1 MKRKIKPQNQT
12 NHMKMHDFWRIV
24 DRVIYESDI
33 LLEVIDARMPN
44 LTRNKK
50 VENKIRR
57 KRKFLIIVINK
68 SDLITRKM
76 RMKFLRE
83 FESEEV
89 IFVSCKDRIGI
100 STLKEMIF
108 ELAKKRR
115 HWNCTKVGVI
125 GYPNT
130 GKSSVINVLV
140 GFKEVAKTS
149 PVAGLTRGVQ
159 WIKGKG
165 NIMFLDTP
173 GVIPLDEKDE
183 TEQALMSV
191 IDPNKLV
198 NPDLAAM
205 RIIQLFLD
213 NNKKGLEKF
222 YDVKIETDD
231 TFEILLEIGKRKNFL
246 RKGGNVD
253 EVRTALTII
262 RDWQSGN
269 LLLNF

>member
-1 MKRKIKPQNQT
+1 MT
-12 NHMKMHDFWRIV
+12 MYYFWRMV
-24 DRVIYESDI
+24 DRVINESDI

-50 VENKIRR
+50 VENKVRR
-57 KRKFLIIVINK
+57 KRKFLIIVMFK
-68 SDLITRKM
+68 SKEL
-76 RMKFLRE
+76 
-83 FESEEV
+83 V
-89 IFVSCKDRIGI
+89 FVSCKDRMGI

-108 ELAKKRR
+108 KLAKKRR
-115 HWNCTKVGVI
+115 HWNYTKVGVI

-140 GFKEVAKTS
+140 GRSSAKTS
-149 PVAGLTRGVQ
+149 PIPGLTRGIQ
-159 WIKGKG
+159 WIRGECD
-165 NIMFLDTP
+165 IIFSDTP

-198 NPDLAAM
+198 NSDLAAM

-213 NNKKGLEKF
+213 YNKSSLEKF

-231 TFEILLEIGKRKNFL
+231 MFEIILKIGKRKNFL
-246 RKGGNVD
+246 RKGGKVD

-262 RDWQSGN
+262 RDWQRGN

>member
-1 MKRKIKPQNQT
+1 
-12 NHMKMHDFWRIV
+12 MKMNNPWRIV

-33 LLEVIDARMPN
+33 LLEVMDARMPN

-50 VENKIRR
+50 VENKIRQ
-57 KRKFLIIVINK
+57 KRKFLILVINK

-76 RMKFLRE
+76 RMDFLRN
-83 FESEEV
+83 FEPREV

-100 STLKEMIF
+100 TSLKKMI
-108 ELAKKRR
+108 LNLSRKIRYR
-115 HWNCTKVGVI
+115 DYIRVGVV

-140 GFKEVAKTS
+140 GFKSVAKTS
-149 PVAGLTRGVQ
+149 PVAGFTTGIQ
-159 WIKGKG
+159 WIRGKG

-173 GVIPLDEKDE
+173 GVIPFGESDE
-183 TEQALMSV
+183 TEQALMST

-198 NPDLAAM
+198 NSDLAAM
-205 RIIQLFLD
+205 KIIQLFLD
-213 NNKKGLEKF
+213 HNKKILEKF

-231 TFEILLEIGKRKNFL
+231 TFEILLQIGKRRNLL
-246 RKGGNVD
+246 RKGGKVD
-253 EVRTALTII
+253 EVRTALTVI

-269 LLLNF
+269 LLLNL

>member
-1 MKRKIKPQNQT
+1 
-12 NHMKMHDFWRIV
+12 MHYFWRIV

-33 LLEVIDARMPN
+33 LLEVIDARMPD

-57 KRKFLIIVINK
+57 ERKFLIIVINK

-76 RMKFLRE
+76 RMNFLQKFQ
-83 FESEEV
+83 SNEV
-89 IFVSCKDRIGI
+89 IFVSCKNRTGI
-100 STLKEMIF
+100 STLKKMIS
-108 ELAKKRR
+108 ELAKKRQ
-115 HWNCTKVGVI
+115 HWNYTKVGVI

-140 GFKEVAKTS
+140 RKSVAKTS
-149 PVAGLTRGVQ
+149 PIAGLTRGVQ
-159 WIKGKG
+159 FIRGEGK
-165 NIMFLDTP
+165 IMFLDTP
-173 GVIPLDEKDE
+173 GVMPLDEKDE

-198 NPDLAAM
+198 NSDLAAM

-213 NNKKGLEKF
+213 YNKSSLKKF

-246 RKGGNVD
+246 RKGGKVD

-262 RDWQSGN
+262 RDWQRGS

>member
-1 MKRKIKPQNQT
+1 MTMNY
-12 NHMKMHDFWRIV
+12 FWRV
-24 DRVIYESDI
+24 VYRVINESDI
-33 LLEVIDARMPN
+33 LLEIIDARMPN
-44 LTRNKK
+44 LTRNKE

-76 RMKFLRE
+76 RMDFLQKFKSKEL
-83 FESEEV
+83 V
-89 IFVSCKDRIGI
+89 FVSCKDRMEI

-108 ELAKKRR
+108 KLVKKRR
-115 HWNCTKVGVI
+115 HWNYTKVGVI

-130 GKSSVINVLV
+130 GKSSVINALV
-140 GFKEVAKTS
+140 GRSAAKTS
-149 PVAGLTRGVQ
+149 PIAGFTRGVQ
-159 WIKGKG
+159 WIRGEG
-165 NIMFLDTP
+165 DIMFSDTP
-173 GVIPLDEKDE
+173 GVIPFDEKDE
-183 TEQALMSV
+183 TEQALISV

-205 RIIQLFLD
+205 KIIQLFLD
-213 NNKKGLEKF
+213 YNKRSLEKF

-231 TFEILLEIGKRKNFL
+231 TFEIILKIGKRKNFL
-246 RKGGNVD
+246 RKGGEVD

-262 RDWQSGN
+262 RDWQRGN